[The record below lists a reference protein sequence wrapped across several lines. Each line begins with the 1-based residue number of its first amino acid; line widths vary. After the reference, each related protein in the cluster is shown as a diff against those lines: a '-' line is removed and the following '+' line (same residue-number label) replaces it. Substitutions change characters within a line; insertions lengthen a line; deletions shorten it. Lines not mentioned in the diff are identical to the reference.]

1 MTSRSEIP
9 SAEQETTDQASLQS
23 AQRSTK
29 IQNKGD
35 VDKRQSTSND
45 LSAINES
52 LEKWL
57 SPRDGCPER
66 LLEAMRYAV
75 LGPGKRL
82 RPRLALLA
90 ANACDGDSK
99 QALPAACAVEMIHA
113 YSLIHDDLPAM
124 DDDDL
129 RRGRPTVHK
138 QFDEATA
145 ILAGDALQALAFEV
159 LATGIPTASIAAT
172 ACAEL
177 ARVAGPSALVG
188 GQADDLAGLE
198 GVAQASDE
206 AKLEKLRA
214 IHRRKTAAMITV
226 SLRLGALAVEA
237 NQEQLLALTAYG
249 EAIGLAFQ
257 VTDDLL
263 DATGDESAVGK
274 RTGKDLER
282 GKLTYPGLMGLEASH
297 AYATQLINQA
307 VDSIKP
313 FSESAEPLRQVAL
326 QILERKK

>member
-1 MTSRSEIP
+1 MTSRPDTSTAKQEP
-9 SAEQETTDQASLQS
+9 TQNQQTVGLVETNLAE
-23 AQRSTK
+23 
-29 IQNKGD
+29 
-35 VDKRQSTSND
+35 VD
-45 LSAINES
+45 LVAINDK
-52 LEKWL
+52 LNKWL
-57 SPRDGCPER
+57 SPREGCPER

-90 ANACDGDSK
+90 ARACGGDPQQS
-99 QALPAACAVEMIHA
+99 LPAACAVEMIHA

-145 ILAGDALQALAFEV
+145 ILAGDGLQALAFEV
-159 LATGIPTASIAAT
+159 LATDIQLAT
-172 ACAEL
+172 AAAASCAEL
-177 ARVAGPSALVG
+177 ALVAGPAALVG
-188 GQADDLAGLE
+188 GQADDLAGME
-198 GVAQASDE
+198 GVADASNE
-206 AKLEKLRA
+206 TKLEKLRA

-237 NQEQLLALTAYG
+237 NHEQLGCLTVYG
-249 EAIGLAFQ
+249 ESIGLAFQ

-263 DATGDESAVGK
+263 DATGDEAAVGK
-274 RTGKDLER
+274 RTGKDLDR
-282 GKLTYPGLMGLEASH
+282 GKLTYPGLMGLEASRE
-297 AYATQLINQA
+297 YAAQLINQA
-307 VDSIKP
+307 IDSLKP
-313 FSESAEPLRQVAL
+313 FDKQGELLRQVAL